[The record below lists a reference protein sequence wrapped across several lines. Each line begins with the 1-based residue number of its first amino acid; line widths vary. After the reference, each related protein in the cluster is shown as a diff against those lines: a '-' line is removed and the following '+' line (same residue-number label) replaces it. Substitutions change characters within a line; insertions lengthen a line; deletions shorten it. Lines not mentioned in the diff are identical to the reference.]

1 MDKAAAYR
9 ELFRH
14 RQNLTK
20 QQFRTFS
27 GQINSGDAEGAVRGL
42 EKLTEKENGNAKKG
56 TNPPRAGQ

>member
-42 EKLTEKENGNAKKG
+42 EKLTRKG
-56 TNPPRAGQ
+56 ERQCQKRD